1 MDQGSRLELGIES
14 NGNEA
19 RVFGNEN
26 GMRGSKGWSSGM
38 GLHRV

>member
-1 MDQGSRLELGIES
+1 MDQRVKVRI
-14 NGNEA
+14 GNRKV

-26 GMRGSKGWSSGM
+26 RMRRSKGWSSGM